1 MADTTDS
8 GSPWAV
14 AYQLAMRI
22 AHEEAGRNVMDE
34 RNKDPRA
41 YFLRLYQDCLN
52 AVAARGLPT

>member
-14 AYQLAMRI
+14 AYQLAVVI
-22 AHEEAGRNVMDE
+22 AREESESAE
-34 RNKDPRA
+34 RRKDPRA

-52 AVAARGLPT
+52 AVAARGLPS